1 MVSAKK
7 LIGKDIIEKGL
18 GGLGKLKLIK
28 ALAEEERMMTIY
40 SLHKKTHLKRED
52 IKRNLSDLIDIDWVR
67 EEKLANVLYRLNRQ
81 NENVQHLLTFLKNV
95 EYIYYP

>member
-7 LIGKDIIEKGL
+7 LNGKDIIEKGL

-81 NENVQHLLTFLKNV
+81 NENVKHLLTFLKNV

>member
-1 MVSAKK
+1 MLAKK
-7 LIGKDIIEKGL
+7 LNGKDIIEKGL

-28 ALAEEERMMTIY
+28 ALAEQERMMTIY

-52 IKRNLSDLIDIDWVR
+52 IKRNLSDLIDIEWVR

-81 NENVQHLLTFLKNV
+81 NEIVQHLLTFLKNV

>member
-1 MVSAKK
+1 LNAKE
-7 LIGKDIIEKGL
+7 IIEKGL
-18 GGLGKLKLIK
+18 GSLGKIKLVK
-28 ALAEEERMMTIY
+28 ALAEEDRMMTIY

-52 IKRNLSDLIDIDWVR
+52 IKRNLGDLVEIDWVI

-81 NENVQHLLTFLKNV
+81 NENVQHLLTFFKNV

>member
-1 MVSAKK
+1 LNAK
-7 LIGKDIIEKGL
+7 DTIEKGL
-18 GGLGKLKLIK
+18 GSLGKIKLVK
-28 ALAEEERMMTIY
+28 ALAEEDRMMTIY

-52 IKRNLSDLIDIDWVR
+52 IKRNLGDLVEIDWVI

-81 NENVQHLLTFLKNV
+81 NENVQHLLAFFKNV

>member
-1 MVSAKK
+1 MNAK
-7 LIGKDIIEKGL
+7 DTIEKGL
-18 GGLGKLKLIK
+18 GSLGKIKLVK
-28 ALAEEERMMTIY
+28 ALAEEDRMTTIY

-52 IKRNLSDLIDIDWVR
+52 IKRNLGDLVEIDWVI

-81 NENVQHLLTFLKNV
+81 NENVQHLLTFFKNV

>member
-1 MVSAKK
+1 MLAKK
-7 LIGKDIIEKGL
+7 LNGKDIIEKGL

-28 ALAEEERMMTIY
+28 ALAEQERMMTIY

-81 NENVQHLLTFLKNV
+81 NEIVQHLLTFLKNV

>member
-1 MVSAKK
+1 MN
-7 LIGKDIIEKGL
+7 GKDIIEKGL

-81 NENVQHLLTFLKNV
+81 NEIMQHLLTFLKNV

>member
-1 MVSAKK
+1 MSAKK
-7 LIGKDIIEKGL
+7 LNGKDIIEKGL

-28 ALAEEERMMTIY
+28 ALAEQERMMTIY

-81 NENVQHLLTFLKNV
+81 NEIVQHLLTFLKNV

>member
-1 MVSAKK
+1 LNAK
-7 LIGKDIIEKGL
+7 DTIEKGL
-18 GGLGKLKLIK
+18 GSLGKIKLVK
-28 ALAEEERMMTIY
+28 ALAEENRMMTIY

-52 IKRNLSDLIDIDWVR
+52 IKRNLGDLVEIEWVI

-81 NENVQHLLTFLKNV
+81 NENVQHLLTFFKNV

>member
-7 LIGKDIIEKGL
+7 LKGKDTIEKGL

-52 IKRNLSDLIDIDWVR
+52 IKRNLSDLIDIGWVR

>member
-1 MVSAKK
+1 MNAK
-7 LIGKDIIEKGL
+7 DTIEKGL
-18 GGLGKLKLIK
+18 GSLGKIKLVR
-28 ALAEEERMMTIY
+28 ALAEEDKMMTIY

-52 IKRNLSDLIDIDWVR
+52 IKRNLGDLVEIDWVI

-81 NENVQHLLTFLKNV
+81 NENVQHLLTFFKNV

>member
-1 MVSAKK
+1 
-7 LIGKDIIEKGL
+7 LNGKDTIEKGL
-18 GGLGKLKLIK
+18 GSLGKIKLVK
-28 ALAEEERMMTIY
+28 ALAEENRMMTIY

-52 IKRNLSDLIDIDWVR
+52 IKRNLGDLVEIEWVI

-81 NENVQHLLTFLKNV
+81 NENVQHLLTFFKNV